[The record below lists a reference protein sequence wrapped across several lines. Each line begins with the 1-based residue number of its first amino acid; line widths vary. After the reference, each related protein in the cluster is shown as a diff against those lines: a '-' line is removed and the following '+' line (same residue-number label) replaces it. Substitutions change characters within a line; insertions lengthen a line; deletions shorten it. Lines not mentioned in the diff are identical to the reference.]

1 MNSVRSN
8 NHRFTPSG
16 RNDIGIRKFELVAKT
31 PFLSKQNFA
40 VKFGWQ
46 PNNQEKIAY
55 LSS

>member
-16 RNDIGIRKFELVAKT
+16 RNDIEIRKFGLVAK
-31 PFLSKQNFA
+31 FLSKQNFA